1 MHAPDGLW
9 TDCPD
14 RLTTLGPRSFLCC
27 DLQEKEQQAP
37 RAHHR
42 STASDTDKLVQAHVE
57 CLMSEMKIALDRFER
72 NLFATVQECYDDV
85 RAVGFEKGDDEVA
98 VWGEKNEL
106 LVQIGGWRC
115 RGIWVCWR
123 SVGCCLMSHTGVR
136 RAQKCII
143 N

>member
-57 CLMSEMKIALDRFER
+57 CLMSEMKIALDRFEQ
-72 NLFATVQECYDDV
+72 NLFDTVQECFDDV
-85 RAVGFEKGDDEVA
+85 VAVGYEKGDDQVA
-98 VWGEKNEL
+98 AWGQKNDL
-106 LVQIGGWRC
+106 LVHRWMAMKGYLGVLAK
-115 RGIWVCWR
+115 RGVLSLEPYWCEECSKV
-123 SVGCCLMSHTGVR
+123 HY
-136 RAQKCII
+136 
-143 N
+143 